1 MKSLIIVRLRL
12 MAAVNYTNLKYN
24 DLADYPHQR
33 LSLLNNV
40 TTSAG
45 LDLWPG
51 SGSEGGLRIIRQG
64 ARNRCIVGC
73 IINH

>member
-12 MAAVNYTNLKYN
+12 MAAANYTNLKCN

-45 LDLWPG
+45 L
-51 SGSEGGLRIIRQG
+51 EVA
-64 ARNRCIVGC
+64 ARVAFG
-73 IINH
+73 